1 MPVLFAVDNS
11 RPALEGIPAT
21 CRLRP
26 QIGLRPEGAKVIVGP
41 TGVPPFTT
49 TAGGATAP
57 PVVFVGIHRG
67 TQRGHSSLR
76 YAPLTR
82 MHSVPL
88 SRPRQRRV
96 AATRSSAVDRTAD
109 GSISREATGC
119 ELLDCDN
126 YGDPV
131 SNAEAM
137 VFRRAAAKF
146 GLGRSLYDK
155 ANRLSSVSPVQ
166 GIR

>member
-1 MPVLFAVDNS
+1 MLT
-11 RPALEGIPAT
+11 G
-21 CRLRP
+21 RLT
-26 QIGLRPEGAKVIVGP
+26 L
-41 TGVPPFTT
+41 
-49 TAGGATAP
+49 
-57 PVVFVGIHRG
+57 H
-67 TQRGHSSLR
+67 
-76 YAPLTR
+76 
-82 MHSVPL
+82 
-88 SRPRQRRV
+88 
-96 AATRSSAVDRTAD
+96 TAD

-119 ELLDCDN
+119 ELLDCDS